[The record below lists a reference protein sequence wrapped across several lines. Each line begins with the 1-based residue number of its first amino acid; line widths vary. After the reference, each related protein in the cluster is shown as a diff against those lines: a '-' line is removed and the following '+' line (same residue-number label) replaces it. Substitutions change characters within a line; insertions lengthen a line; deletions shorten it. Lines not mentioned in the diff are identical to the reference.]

1 MGVKVI
7 SRKYNELYRP
17 EDTNWLIGNVGDWQK
32 LLLQVEVGIDVFGSS
47 QTQIGIDYVQNS
59 FKLLNGKK
67 WSDYG
72 FDVGQ
77 VVTLKY
83 LLEKDTDG
91 NGQID
96 QITNVEVQFTI
107 TNLYDDI
114 MEVDETIDIE
124 NLETIPTNFGTK
136 KISKVVFFVEEEPE
150 GMRIQY
156 QHISNDDFETT
167 NLVSVI
173 DQTTTELFNN
183 QIKQNAIGAWCS
195 IVTGKQIG
203 RAHV

>member
-32 LLLQVEVGIDVFGSS
+32 LLLQLEVGIDLNGSS
-47 QTQIGIDYVQNS
+47 QTQIGIDYVNNS

-83 LLEKDTDG
+83 LLEKDTD
-91 NGQID
+91 
-96 QITNVEVQFTI
+96 T
-107 TNLYDDI
+107 
-114 MEVDETIDIE
+114 
-124 NLETIPTNFGTK
+124 
-136 KISKVVFFVEEEPE
+136 
-150 GMRIQY
+150 
-156 QHISNDDFETT
+156 
-167 NLVSVI
+167 
-173 DQTTTELFNN
+173 
-183 QIKQNAIGAWCS
+183 S